1 MVPLFLQSNELLR
14 LVFVKNLQTKF
25 CFTLKCKKQQ
35 TSQALD
41 PVKLDKITA
50 TRIKNQRVLYIST
63 LIVHY
68 NLQTLIANILPILK
82 LLKCHFYRTIK
93 ENQPFLLKFGPLYF
107 GGLESIT
114 TDMTAKS

>member
-1 MVPLFLQSNELLR
+1 MEFLLEQDGAIIFTIKELLR

-25 CFTLKCKKQQ
+25 CFALKCKKQQ

-50 TRIKNQRVLYIST
+50 TRIKNPRVLYISK

-68 NLQTLIANILPILK
+68 NLQHT
-82 LLKCHFYRTIK
+82 Y
-93 ENQPFLLKFGPLYF
+93 Y
-107 GGLESIT
+107 
-114 TDMTAKS
+114 